1 MNKCLHNNFS
11 LFIEHWFLMGKWQT
25 KVTTG
30 KLKDVNWYA
39 REIIRVTLIILGASK
54 IICL

>member
-1 MNKCLHNNFS
+1 
-11 LFIEHWFLMGKWQT
+11 LMGKWQT